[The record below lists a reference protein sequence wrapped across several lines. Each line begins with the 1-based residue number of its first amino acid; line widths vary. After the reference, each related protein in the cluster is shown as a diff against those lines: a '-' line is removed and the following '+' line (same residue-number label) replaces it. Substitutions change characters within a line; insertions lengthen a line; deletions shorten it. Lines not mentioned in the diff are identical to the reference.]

1 MERNANPNLVFRLK
15 VEETVSPALNSS
27 TLKIALQYKNT
38 SGEKIYNHA
47 GEYVVKVNGSTV
59 VERTITQNFLD
70 FSGEYVNCLSNWL
83 NENQLTYTYQHDSS
97 GNGTFTVSAEI
108 KADSLLMVYRTVGS
122 AEISENYTSVDT
134 SLPTVSN
141 FKISADKYGLNAR
154 VSFDVAHSTYKVNEV
169 IFVLKNLTLTQADKR
184 TKHSL
189 YAALDTAT
197 NDYSLVFEKY
207 PMSLSG
213 SVAFNLD
220 ADIPSEAPLKSGGSY
235 NWKLTVKAQ
244 NGKSVVKTGTLKVPQ
259 KVTGITC
266 DSIINIMQGETAQ
279 LNYSVI
285 PTNAQLQTV
294 TFTSSDTSVATVNAN
309 GVITAKEISE
319 AFKTAVITV
328 KTTDGGYTAKCTVN
342 VTTSAAFPSMSEI
355 KDYLTADMF
364 SKLVYA
370 AAVIRGELI
379 DAGATVDAFETI
391 TVSGKNMPVVSIM
404 PAFVSIEANCR
415 KLKTAAESL
424 GLTASGLPSSAQKI
438 NKQNTNW
445 ITVVNNW
452 IKFLNNLHSTINGGG

>member
-15 VEETVSPALNSS
+15 VEETVNPATNNS

-38 SGEKIYNHA
+38 SGEKIYSHA
-47 GEYVVKVNGSTV
+47 GNYVIKVNGSTV
-59 VERTITQNFLD
+59 VENTITQNFLD
-70 FSGEYVNCLSNWL
+70 TSGEYVNCLSNWL
-83 NENQLTYTYQHDSS
+83 NERQLTYTYQHDSS
-97 GNGTFTVSAEI
+97 GGGSFTVSAEI
-108 KADSLLMVYRTVGS
+108 KADSLLTVYRTVGS
-122 AEISENYTSVDT
+122 ATIFENYTSVDT

-141 FKISADKYGLNAR
+141 FRISADRYGLNAR

-169 IFVLKNLTLTQADKR
+169 RFVLKNLTLAQVQKR
-184 TKHSL
+184 NK
-189 YAALDTAT
+189 YALRYALDTAT
-197 NDYSLVFEKY
+197 NDYSLVFEKS

-220 ADIPSEAPLKSGGSY
+220 ADTPSEAPLKSGGSY
-235 NWKLTVKAQ
+235 NYKLTVKAQ

-279 LNYSVI
+279 LSYSVI
-285 PTNAQLQTV
+285 PTNSQLQTV
-294 TFTSSDTSVATVNAN
+294 TFTSSDTSVATVDSN
-309 GVITAKEISE
+309 GIITAKEITE

-342 VTTSAAFPSMSEI
+342 VTTSAAFPSLYAVT
-355 KDYLTADMF
+355 DYLTADMF

-379 DAGATVDAFETI
+379 DAGATVAAFETI
-391 TVSGKNMPVVSIM
+391 TVPGRNMSIVSIM
-404 PAFVSIEANCR
+404 PAFVSLEANCR

-424 GLTASGLPSSAQKI
+424 SITTKGLPSSDQKI
-438 NKQNTNW
+438 NKQNTDW
-445 ITVVNNW
+445 LTVVNNW
-452 IKFLNNLHSTINGGG
+452 IVFLNSLHSTLGGG